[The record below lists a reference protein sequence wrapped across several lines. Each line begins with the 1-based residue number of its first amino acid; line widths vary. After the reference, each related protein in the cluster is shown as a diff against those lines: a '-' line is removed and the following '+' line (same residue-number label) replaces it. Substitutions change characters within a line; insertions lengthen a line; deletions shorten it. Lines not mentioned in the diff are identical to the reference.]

1 MRFLLRL
8 AISAAALAVAT
19 AALPGIELTTGST
32 TEKVLTLIAVALIF
46 GVINAVLKPIIK
58 TIGCLFYLL
67 TLGLVA
73 LVVNA
78 LLLWLVSVVA
88 GWLKLPFHI
97 TGFVPAFLGALI
109 ISVVTWLLSVLI
121 PDREARPSPGNRDRP
136 AARRPARSARGRGP
150 TADDVHADH
159 GHHGRPVRFQHLN
172 PRAEQPP
179 VGLGP
184 RRPRLDHRDPDRQFV
199 AGTDRPQPPQ
209 LVDPGRPRLAAAG
222 RY

>member
-8 AISAAALAVAT
+8 AVSAAALAVAT
-19 AALPGIELTTGST
+19 AVLPGIQLTTGST
-32 TEKVLTLIAVALIF
+32 TSKVLTLIAVALIF

-58 TIGCLFYLL
+58 TIGCLFYIL

-109 ISVVTWLLSVLI
+109 ISVVTWLLSILI
-121 PDREARPSPGNRDRP
+121 PDGKKDVAR
-136 AARRPARSARGRGP
+136 
-150 TADDVHADH
+150 
-159 GHHGRPVRFQHLN
+159 
-172 PRAEQPP
+172 
-179 VGLGP
+179 
-184 RRPRLDHRDPDRQFV
+184 
-199 AGTDRPQPPQ
+199 
-209 LVDPGRPRLAAAG
+209 
-222 RY
+222 

>member
-1 MRFLLRL
+1 MRFLLRV

-19 AALPGIELTTGST
+19 AVLPGIELTTGST

-78 LLLWLVSVVA
+78 LLLWLASVVA

-121 PDREARPSPGNRDRP
+121 PDRKKQVAR
-136 AARRPARSARGRGP
+136 
-150 TADDVHADH
+150 
-159 GHHGRPVRFQHLN
+159 
-172 PRAEQPP
+172 
-179 VGLGP
+179 
-184 RRPRLDHRDPDRQFV
+184 
-199 AGTDRPQPPQ
+199 
-209 LVDPGRPRLAAAG
+209 
-222 RY
+222 

>member
-1 MRFLLRL
+1 MHFLLRL

-121 PDREARPSPGNRDRP
+121 PDRGKTVAR
-136 AARRPARSARGRGP
+136 
-150 TADDVHADH
+150 
-159 GHHGRPVRFQHLN
+159 
-172 PRAEQPP
+172 
-179 VGLGP
+179 
-184 RRPRLDHRDPDRQFV
+184 
-199 AGTDRPQPPQ
+199 
-209 LVDPGRPRLAAAG
+209 
-222 RY
+222 

>member
-1 MRFLLRL
+1 MRFLLRV

-19 AALPGIELTTGST
+19 AVLPGIELTTGST
-32 TEKVLTLIAVALIF
+32 TEKLLTLIAVAVIF

-78 LLLWLVSVVA
+78 LLLWLVSAVA

-109 ISVVTWLLSVLI
+109 ISVVTWLLSALI
-121 PDREARPSPGNRDRP
+121 PDRGKTVAR
-136 AARRPARSARGRGP
+136 
-150 TADDVHADH
+150 
-159 GHHGRPVRFQHLN
+159 
-172 PRAEQPP
+172 
-179 VGLGP
+179 
-184 RRPRLDHRDPDRQFV
+184 
-199 AGTDRPQPPQ
+199 
-209 LVDPGRPRLAAAG
+209 
-222 RY
+222 

>member
-8 AISAAALAVAT
+8 AVSAAALAVAT
-19 AALPGIELTTGST
+19 AVLPGIQLTTGST
-32 TEKVLTLIAVALIF
+32 TSKVLTLIAVALIF

-58 TIGCLFYLL
+58 TIGCLFYIL

-121 PDREARPSPGNRDRP
+121 PDGKKDVAR
-136 AARRPARSARGRGP
+136 
-150 TADDVHADH
+150 
-159 GHHGRPVRFQHLN
+159 
-172 PRAEQPP
+172 
-179 VGLGP
+179 
-184 RRPRLDHRDPDRQFV
+184 
-199 AGTDRPQPPQ
+199 
-209 LVDPGRPRLAAAG
+209 
-222 RY
+222 